1 MTTKRK
7 LIWLA
12 AALIGL
18 PMALFPLTWGL
29 HIPLPGMAK
38 AESTDDVLDLTI
50 SATPTPTPA
59 NADNPLG
66 DPRGYLARF
75 FFVKDGFFYA
85 GIPNLVGINGRE
97 VIWPMQFK
105 IDQLRTEEVAVSEA
119 DRLNGIT
126 TVYVIHGKAIYRGA
140 YYGDGPT
147 PLWTDWKDDADMHI
161 TFMTVKGKLDIRR
174 DGGDSWRSMLYTPSV
189 EILRTWGVVPAQ

>member
-1 MTTKRK
+1 MTTKQK

-12 AALIGL
+12 AGLIGL
-18 PMALFPLTWGL
+18 PLALLPLTLGF
-29 HIPLPGMAK
+29 HIPLPGQAK
-38 AESTDDVLDLTI
+38 AASADEVLDLTI
-50 SATPTPTPA
+50 SASPTPA
-59 NADNPLG
+59 QANTDNPFG

-75 FFVKDGFFYA
+75 FFQKDGFFYA
-85 GIPNLVGINGRE
+85 GVPNVVGFGGKV

-119 DRLNGIT
+119 DRLNGIDRIFT
-126 TVYVIHGKAIYRGA
+126 IHGKAICRGA
-140 YYGDGPT
+140 YYEEGHIPV
-147 PLWTDWKDDADMHI
+147 WTEWNDDADMHI

-174 DGGDSWRSMLYTPSV
+174 DGGNSFKSLLYTPSV